1 MFPAVDEGSVMISGS
16 TKQMPS
22 SAMRIPAGTHSRS
35 VRPIRCDR
43 RLRALTRDG
52 NRGAAAVASIAS
64 GVGTA
69 IPDPWFEYRVR
80 QVGEE
85 VAEHGHQREDQ
96 RDPLD
101 EGRVVIGD
109 AGQQV

>member
-1 MFPAVDEGSVMISGS
+1 MLPLVDEGIVTSSGRM
-16 TKQMPS
+16 KQMAS
-22 SAMRIPAGTHSRS
+22 SAMRVPAGTHSRS
-35 VRPIRCDR
+35 TRPIRCDR
-43 RLRALTRDG
+43 SRRALTRDG
-52 NRGAAAVASIAS
+52 NGGAARVASIAS

-69 IPDPWFEYRVR
+69 IPDPWVEYRVR